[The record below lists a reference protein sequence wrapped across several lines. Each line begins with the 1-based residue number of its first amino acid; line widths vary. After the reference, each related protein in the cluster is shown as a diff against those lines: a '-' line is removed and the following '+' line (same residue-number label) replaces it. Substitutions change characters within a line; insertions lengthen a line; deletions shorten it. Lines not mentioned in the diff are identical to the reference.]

1 MSTSNNSNHRPNQ
14 LGQQT
19 HQKATIKKQNAIS
32 VTLTPDSTNDP
43 ARKTFVQYQAVNY
56 QPPMLNTQVAHEP
69 ACRSASSSPWI
80 TRRVQNNQPD
90 ARLESGI
97 TYSLN
102 VPSNSVSRKLSLQPV
117 VGQQVL
123 PHLQHPH
130 PMNDYL
136 AGLLHQQQGPV
147 LKNVVFYQNIASGG
161 GSGAGGGIAA
171 SSGANNLAVS
181 NQHIAPR
188 RSIIGRLERSSFQA
202 QRLSDVGVAVGQQI
216 TAKMGL
222 KIPASQERIVEQT
235 RWLYLRYVFVKLR
248 QNRLPLRDLNLS
260 KSSRARRAAAL
271 GEPPKISCSAPA
283 SATVI
288 LEPSSTV
295 TFGQK
300 TSTRKR
306 ATLISSDGI
315 DSSELNLLA
324 AKVHAR
330 DLKGGPKSSGNIA
343 SDVPMGASDT
353 SNGTAT
359 NSTTLG
365 NKKYIMDPAINNQ
378 ILTVILDIIREFREL
393 KPEFY
398 GDTIH
403 ELIGIDKFTSVQTLL
418 DVQMTICQEMTRSEI
433 SWCRISALFSLFGA
447 MSLDCVRLGAPEHV
461 GPILD
466 GFIEFV
472 ERDLAFWISQ
482 QGGWENF
489 LYKYRAG
496 YRLRHMTTKMI
507 IVALP
512 LLVWALFSFFR

>member
-1 MSTSNNSNHRPNQ
+1 M
-14 LGQQT
+14 
-19 HQKATIKKQNAIS
+19 KKQNAIS
-32 VTLTPDSTNDP
+32 VTLTPVSTNDP
-43 ARKTFVQYQAVNY
+43 ARKTFVQYQALNY
-56 QPPMLNTQVAHEP
+56 QPPMLNTQVTHEP

-90 ARLESGI
+90 SRLDSGI

-117 VGQQVL
+117 VGQQVM

-130 PMNDYL
+130 LMNDYL
-136 AGLLHQQQGPV
+136 TSLLHQQQGPV
-147 LKNVVFYQNIASGG
+147 LNNVVFYQNMAGGGG
-161 GSGAGGGIAA
+161 GSGAGAGAIAGGGTAT
-171 SSGANNLAVS
+171 SSSTNNLAVS

-188 RSIIGRLERSSFQA
+188 RSIIGRLERTSFQT

-288 LEPSSTV
+288 LEPSPVS
-295 TFGQK
+295 FGQK
-300 TSTRKR
+300 TNSRKR
-306 ATLISSDGI
+306 ATLISSDCIG
-315 DSSELNLLA
+315 SNELNMLA
-324 AKVHAR
+324 AKVQAC
-330 DLKGGPKSSGNIA
+330 DIKGGQKSSGNLA
-343 SDVPMGASDT
+343 SDAPSGASDA
-353 SNGTAT
+353 SNGIAT

-378 ILTVILDIIREFREL
+378 ILTVILDILREFREL

-496 YRLRHMTTKMI
+496 YRLRHMTTKVI

-512 LLVWALFSFFR
+512 LLLWALFSLFR